1 MTSSHP
7 HKPYPIL
14 IGSRDIYEGRV
25 IKLRVDEIE
34 VKNGLNVR
42 REVVEHPGAV
52 VILPIDNDGNILW
65 ERQYRYAA
73 GRYLMELPAGTLEK
87 GEDPEE
93 CARRELIEE
102 TGFAGAEWSLL
113 GRYYSAP
120 GFCTEYMHCF
130 LATNLTP
137 DYAEGDED
145 EDIEI
150 VPMSLEESLAMVDRG
165 ELEDAKSLA
174 ALHLYLRK
182 HQR

>member
-1 MTSSHP
+1 VTSAHP
-7 HKPYPIL
+7 DKPYPIL

-42 REVVEHPGAV
+42 REVIEHPGAV
-52 VILPIDNDGNILW
+52 VILPIDNEGNVLW

-87 GEDPEE
+87 GEDPAD

-102 TGFAGAEWSLL
+102 TGFAGAEWQLL
-113 GRYYSAP
+113 GRFFSAP
-120 GFCTEYMHCF
+120 GFCTEYMYCF

-150 VPMSLEESLAMVDRG
+150 VPLSLEDSLAMIDRG
-165 ELEDAKSLA
+165 EVEDAKSLA
-174 ALHLYLRK
+174 AMHLYLRK
-182 HQR
+182 RAK